1 MDTFNKLTT
10 GAKVVLIASVALF
23 IVSWFN
29 WYEVGD
35 LAGDNMW
42 GGVGFIAGLLLIAL
56 LVWQGLRL
64 ANVNFEVGISSSM
77 VTGALAVLILIFTF
91 IRFIDKPGSGIV
103 ADAIDRT
110 FWAWIGLALAIVIVI
125 GAWMSM
131 QAAGESF
138 GDMKKS
144 FSSVTSR
151 GSAPDTAPAPPASP
165 PPASSTEG
173 ARDTSDDARTT

>member
-10 GAKVVLIASVALF
+10 GAKVVLVASVLLF

-42 GGVGFIAGLLLIAL
+42 GGVGVIAGLLLILL

-64 ANVNFEVGISSSM
+64 ANVNFEVGVSSSI

-110 FWAWIGLALAIVIVI
+110 FWAWIGLALAILIVV
-125 GAWMSM
+125 GAWLSM
-131 QAAGESF
+131 QAAGESI
-138 GDMKKS
+138 GDVRKS
-144 FSSVTSR
+144 FSSMTSR
-151 GSAPDTAPAPPASP
+151 GTSDSPAPSASTPPAS
-165 PPASSTEG
+165 T
-173 ARDTSDDARTT
+173 TSDAPDAPDDPQTT